1 MRLKIDIK
9 NKNNVVI
16 KWWNW
21 KEFITFTKGP
31 RKKIRNKKQWGP
43 N

>member
-1 MRLKIDIK
+1 MWLKIDIK
-9 NKNNVVI
+9 NKNNIVI

-21 KEFITFTKGP
+21 KEFITLTKGP
-31 RKKIRNKKQWGP
+31 RKKIRNKKQWGT